1 MDRSFWLGTC
11 FSISYVVYRMSHRNK
26 ERDTKYE
33 IRATNLEGGC
43 SSAGRAPPS
52 HGGGQRFDPAHLHHF
67 LVYRMS
73 YVVCRKEAKDE
84 IRNTIYEQRKKCRGR
99 PGVCP
104 QYVRYRGVLSTPKI
118 VSSE

>member
-67 LVYRMS
+67 SYIVCRIS
-73 YVVCRKEAKDE
+73 YVVKKQRTKYD
-84 IRNTIYEQRKKCRGR
+84 IRTTKKM
-99 PGVCP
+99 
-104 QYVRYRGVLSTPKI
+104 
-118 VSSE
+118 